1 MKNILLFIMSGYM
14 AVNLC
19 SCGSHAESISAF
31 HNQEIECLGVELD
44 GSQTLR
50 VFGTGKNKSDAVE
63 QAKKNAVRAV
73 VFKGITA
80 GRAGCNMRPLVN
92 EANAEEKYEDYFNI
106 FFMDKGE
113 YRKYVSMKDECPFS
127 KSKNKTAVDVSYVV
141 TVRIL
146 RSELKARLTEDNILV
161 R

>member
-80 GRAGCNMRPLVN
+80 GRAGCNMRPLLK
-92 EANAEEKYEDYFNI
+92 EAILMVKS
-106 FFMDKGE
+106 E
-113 YRKYVSMKDECPFS
+113 YRKYVSMKDERPFS